1 MPAPLHRAVS
11 LALLGCALSACQSS
25 APPPVAAV
33 DAAPAAAV
41 APLPTGTGCGPTIAR
56 TQAIVDGDVKTGDLS
71 AAVGTR
77 FGADLS
83 KAAGACAAGRE
94 GEAMSLLAAAK
105 ARYGYR

>member
-11 LALLGCALSACQSS
+11 LVLLGCALSACQSN

-33 DAAPAAAV
+33 AAAPAAVV
-41 APLPTGTGCGPTIAR
+41 APLPTGAGCGPTIAR

-77 FGADLS
+77 FSADLS

-94 GEAMSLLAAAK
+94 GEAMNLLAVAK
-105 ARYGYR
+105 TRYGYR